1 MIWNAELKDKRSI
14 KNNMKAKKTADS
26 GKTSKRNPKRKIIL
40 IFCAIILAMII
51 YSVVTLRI
59 VSAKNPLFRQ
69 SYEQKDVIGAYD
81 ALFNNIPATSNR
93 PYLGLQNAPLTIMI
107 VIDFKS
113 DSARSFYDEKM
124 PEIKKAYVD
133 TGQARLYHKYIITSD
148 ELNTRTGRFIYS
160 IASRCYNEFDFNRTV
175 DFNMALFRT
184 DMASIDMNSEITLG
198 RLADEF
204 QITKESFLQC
214 VKNSSFKELYQ
225 DAQETEDLS
234 IQSPSIQLGVN
245 GQDNIVL
252 YGNPS
257 MELIQKRMRLQ
268 QIKVGI

>member
-1 MIWNAELKDKRSI
+1 
-14 KNNMKAKKTADS
+14 MKSKKTADF
-26 GKTSKRNPKRKIIL
+26 GKTSKKKIIL
-40 IFCAIILAMII
+40 ALCTIILALII

-59 VSAKNPLFRQ
+59 VSDKNPLFRQ
-69 SYEQKDVIGAYD
+69 SYEQKDVLGAYD
-81 ALFNNIPATSNR
+81 ALFSKIPATANR
-93 PYLGLQNAPLTIMI
+93 PYIGLQNAPLTIMVI
-107 VIDFKS
+107 IDFKS
-113 DSARSFYDEKM
+113 DSARSFYAEKM
-124 PEIKKAYVD
+124 PELKKAYVD

-148 ELNTRTGRFIYS
+148 ELNSRTGRFIYS
-160 IASRCYNEFDFNRTV
+160 IASRCYHEFDFNRTV
-175 DFNMALFRT
+175 DFNIALFKT

-198 RLADEF
+198 VLADEF
-204 QITKESFLQC
+204 QITRESFLQC

-225 DAQETEDLS
+225 DALETEDFLL
-234 IQSPSIQLGVN
+234 QSPSIQLGVN